1 MNPLALLPGLPLATT
16 AINAATRGV
25 GQAVNSFAEVLAAA
39 TGASNES
46 DAAESS
52 SARPTLELLQQ
63 ELGRQLGAARIEWV
77 DDVRLRV
84 DREGGQIVVTGDP
97 ASRAAVEQA
106 LEENPDLAD
115 MLREVIAAQDS
126 IYADQSTIR
135 FSLDG
140 FGANAKFV

>member
-1 MNPLALLPGLPLATT
+1 MNPLAFLPSLPLATT

-25 GQAVNSFAEVLAAA
+25 GQAVNSFAEVLEAA

-52 SARPTLELLQQ
+52 SARPTLELIQQ
-63 ELGRQLGAARIEWV
+63 ELGRQLGAAHIEWV

-84 DREGGQIVVTGDP
+84 DRESGQIVVTGDP

-126 IYADQSTIR
+126 IYTGQSTLR